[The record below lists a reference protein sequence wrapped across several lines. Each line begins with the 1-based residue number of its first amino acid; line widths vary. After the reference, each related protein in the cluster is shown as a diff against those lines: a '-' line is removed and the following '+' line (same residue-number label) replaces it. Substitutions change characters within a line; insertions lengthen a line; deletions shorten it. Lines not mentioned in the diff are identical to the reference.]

1 MCLKVVFTCSTFL
14 GIGMFTASGDDWQN
28 YVPSIFRS
36 VGLNQVSSEF
46 GAIFEIAAKV
56 VFAMLF

>member
-1 MCLKVVFTCSTFL
+1 VGGWSTFL
-14 GIGMFTASGDDWQN
+14 GIGMFTASEDDWQSF
-28 YVPSIFRS
+28 VPRIFRS
-36 VGLNQVSSEF
+36 VGLELRFPVF